1 MRYIKKHPTLL
12 KEELNSDFIYDKLA
26 KASKSDKNNTELKS
40 LLDEFVSADNTK
52 KQDSNYW
59 INKLD
64 TIYKG
69 LNNNDN
75 KGASASNNNSSIQNQ
90 PQSGSASNT
99 SQTQGGSASNTSQTQ
114 GGSASVTAPTQ
125 GASASTPLT
134 IDGLFGTIFK
144 QEERQKWEMTDEDY
158 KKMEYIGSQDVE
170 SWSYT
175 PDDTDKDPIIKIVDL
190 FQQAHQLYFTPQIP
204 TGRPLG
210 KVSQKTYLEYTYVG
224 KEPGGGQWTEERAPN
239 GPFIANS
246 IFNKWRDGIE
256 KIFQDKEMR
265 KIFANSKFKV
275 KNTTVVEEP
284 NKQTKLESIKFI
296 NEAEEA
302 TATPS
307 GNDKQGQIIFTFM
320 RNMLDKNKL
329 SDFDSN
335 KNKLMFDYFGIK
347 GDSVDKVTYNGT
359 LIKKNKRDIEPKTFY
374 WQVSGRPDYDK
385 INKKFFAAATSNQL
399 AFICIALEKCFFEFK
414 ANNKKEEFK
423 GIYFYYWKNNDKI
436 IRDWINLNHKG
447 FKLRDAKYPNIE
459 NDHEGIGL
467 LDSLNT
473 SNSPIKIDNCEWYLM
488 DVKGGN
494 NTTFDYIDVTKD
506 KSGGYPTIKDNIDTK
521 ISFGDTEIKNYSFLT
536 EGAAGSQFSCDDNTY
551 NKYHKL
557 LTDKVKS
564 KLTDAVLSYK
574 KGTII

>member
-1 MRYIKKHPTLL
+1 MKYIKKHPSLSNNY
-12 KEELNSDFIYDKLA
+12 KEISDFEINEELTPNQRKANLIKAQQRKNNLSSGLS
-26 KASKSDKNNTELKS
+26 ASKYNDVDNSK
-40 LLDEFVSADNTK
+40 NTK
-52 KQDSNYW
+52 PQEIESSTLTKPQS
-59 INKLD
+59 
-64 TIYKG
+64 
-69 LNNNDN
+69 
-75 KGASASNNNSSIQNQ
+75 ASASISTDTTG
-90 PQSGSASNT
+90 PQSASASISTDTTGPQSASASNT
-99 SQTQGGSASNTSQTQ
+99 SQTQGGSASL
-114 GGSASVTAPTQ
+114 TAPTQ

-134 IDGLFGTIFK
+134 IDGLFGSIFK
-144 QEERQKWEMTDEDY
+144 EEERQKWEMTDEDY

-224 KEPGGGQWTEERAPN
+224 KETGGGQWREDSAPS
-239 GPFIANS
+239 GPFIVNS

-329 SDFDSN
+329 ADFDSN

-347 GDSVDKVTYNGT
+347 GDSVDKVTYNG
-359 LIKKNKRDIEPKTFY
+359 LHKPNKRDTDPNELRWQTTDCKYNELDKKLFLLAMNNETIYFCVGLAHEEILPK
-374 WQVSGRPDYDK
+374 DY
-385 INKKFFAAATSNQL
+385 I
-399 AFICIALEKCFFEFK
+399 
-414 ANNKKEEFK
+414 K
-423 GIYFYYWKNNDKI
+423 GAKRVNGTYFYYWENDDKE
-436 IRDWINLNHKG
+436 IRDW
-447 FKLRDAKYPNIE
+447 ATSKYPKLTLQNVLDKL
-459 NDHEGIGL
+459 NVKKQNGIGF
-467 LDSLNT
+467 LDSLNDSGDT
-473 SNSPIKIDNCEWYLM
+473 IRKSECEWYLM
-488 DVKGGN
+488 KSPGRGSI
-494 NTTFDYIDVTKD
+494 DYKYVEVQDFEGK
-506 KSGGYPTIKDNIDTK
+506 YPTKK
-521 ISFGDTEIKNYSFLT
+521 V
-536 EGAAGSQFSCDDNTY
+536 GSQLDKPLKKYDRDLTSYMQLTDGVANYHSSEELY
-551 NKYHKL
+551 NKYIGSL
-557 LTDKVKS
+557 SPLVKE
-564 KLTDAVLSYK
+564 KFKKAVLERK
-574 KGTII
+574 KQK

>member
-1 MRYIKKHPTLL
+1 MKYIKKHPSLL
-12 KEELNSDFIYDKLA
+12 KEDTSNSA
-26 KASKSDKNNTELKS
+26 TQ
-40 LLDEFVSADNTK
+40 T
-52 KQDSNYW
+52 Q
-59 INKLD
+59 
-64 TIYKG
+64 
-69 LNNNDN
+69 
-75 KGASASNNNSSIQNQ
+75 GA
-90 PQSGSASNT
+90 SASNT
-99 SQTQGGSASNTSQTQ
+99 SQTQGASASL
-114 GGSASVTAPTQ
+114 TAPTQ

-175 PDDTDKDPIIKIVDL
+175 PDDTDKDPIIKIVEL

-210 KVSQKTYLEYTYVG
+210 KVSQKTWLEYTYVG
-224 KEPGGGQWTEERAPN
+224 KEAGGGQWIEERAPN
-239 GPFIANS
+239 GPFIVNS

-329 SDFDSN
+329 ADFDSN

-347 GDSVDKVTYNGT
+347 GDSVDKVTYNN
-359 LIKKNKRDIEPKTFY
+359 IHKPNKRDTDPNELRWQTTDCKYNELDKKLFLLAMNNETIYFCVGLAHEQILPK
-374 WQVSGRPDYDK
+374 DY
-385 INKKFFAAATSNQL
+385 KKDGKRVNGT
-399 AFICIALEKCFFEFK
+399 
-414 ANNKKEEFK
+414 
-423 GIYFYYWKNNDKI
+423 YFYYWENDDKE
-436 IRDWINLNHKG
+436 IRDW
-447 FKLRDAKYPNIE
+447 ATSKYPKLKLQNVLDKL
-459 NDHEGIGL
+459 NVKKQNGIGF
-467 LDSLNT
+467 LDSLNDSGDT
-473 SNSPIKIDNCEWYLM
+473 IKKNQCEWYLM
-488 DVKGGN
+488 KSPGSI
-494 NTTFDYIDVTKD
+494 DYKYVEVEKYDNK
-506 KSGGYPTIKDNIDTK
+506 YPTKK
-521 ISFGDTEIKNYSFLT
+521 V
-536 EGAAGSQFSCDDNTY
+536 GSQLDKPLKKYDRDLISYMQLTSGVANYYSSEELY
-551 NKYHKL
+551 NKYIGSLSTVVKEKFKKAV
-557 LTDKVKS
+557 TDRKNQS
-564 KLTDAVLSYK
+564 E
-574 KGTII
+574 

>member
-1 MRYIKKHPTLL
+1 MKYIKKHPSLL
-12 KEELNSDFIYDKLA
+12 KEDTSNSA
-26 KASKSDKNNTELKS
+26 TQTQG
-40 LLDEFVSADNTK
+40 V
-52 KQDSNYW
+52 
-59 INKLD
+59 
-64 TIYKG
+64 
-69 LNNNDN
+69 
-75 KGASASNNNSSIQNQ
+75 
-90 PQSGSASNT
+90 SASNT
-99 SQTQGGSASNTSQTQ
+99 SQ
-114 GGSASVTAPTQ
+114 TQ

-158 KKMEYIGSQDVE
+158 KKMEYIDSQDVE

-210 KVSQKTYLEYTYVG
+210 KVSQKTWLEYTYVG
-224 KEPGGGQWTEERAPN
+224 KEAGGGQWTEERAPN
-239 GPFIANS
+239 GPFIVNS

-296 NEAEEA
+296 NEAEET

-329 SDFDSN
+329 ADFDSN

-347 GDSVDKVTYNGT
+347 GDSVDKVTYNGSS
-359 LIKKNKRDIEPKTFY
+359 IKKNKRDVEAKTFY
-374 WQVSGRPDYDK
+374 WEVSGRPEYDK
-385 INKKFFAAATSNQL
+385 ITKKFFVVAISNQL
-399 AFICIALEKCFFEFK
+399 AFICVALEQCDFK
-414 ANNKKEEFK
+414 YKTEKTTPEEKSETKDFK
-423 GIYFYYWKNNDKI
+423 GTYFYYWKNNDKVI
-436 IRDWINLNHKG
+436 KEWIDRNHKG

-459 NDHEGIGL
+459 SDHEGIGL
-467 LDSLNT
+467 LNSKNT
-473 SNSPIKIDNCEWYLM
+473 SNSPIKIEDCEWYLL

-494 NTTFDYIDVTKD
+494 NTTFDHVDVAKN
-506 KSGGYPTIKDNIDTK
+506 KSGGYPTIEGNINSK
-521 ISFGDTEIKNYSFLT
+521 IPFGDTEIKNYSFLT
-536 EGAAGSQFSCDDNTY
+536 EGAAGSQFSCDDTIY
-551 NKYHKL
+551 NNYHKL

-564 KLTDAVLSYK
+564 KLKNAVLSYK
-574 KGTII
+574 KAKLV